1 MATITGPYL
10 TIAGSTTLGR
20 ADLTVLF
27 LVNFDEF
34 DRNTNQ
40 PFHAHARIIGDD
52 TGVGD
57 PSSAGPTTC
66 FTSGVS
72 ETSRQAWLPFRGRP
86 CPGRSHSRCLPP
98 QRPAPA
104 TAVTTPAQIAGE
116 PCRPASDPRAQ
127 LRDRSTAKRIATAG

>member
-57 PSSAGPTTC
+57 PSSAGPDDVLYEWGLGDFKASMAPFPGAPMPWSIT
-66 FTSGVS
+66 FSMPTSALNEDQVPS
-72 ETSRQAWLPFRGRP
+72 SNTSDEIR
-86 CPGRSHSRCLPP
+86 
-98 QRPAPA
+98 
-104 TAVTTPAQIAGE
+104 AVVTIKPLAGSLIGPIE
-116 PCRPASDPRAQ
+116 SN
-127 LRDRSTAKRIATAG
+127 LVKLSL